1 MNKIITL
8 KDLTVFQNYKC
19 VEFESLNDL
28 EEVVGDTIIGKLTV
42 KISLK
47 DAEANFLEDLENYVE
62 DNLPED
68 IYERC
73 NEANINTSDLEL
85 STIKI
90 PSSVKEY
97 QLDYYFPLKQEFK
110 GLYYV
115 QSTKPDYT
123 SDLERL
129 SKKVYKMLEDKLKTH
144 EEESLALETEK
155 IENQKELTK
164 LTEEYKSKY
173 AEAPNATQKKSIV
186 KKFKTLANSKF
197 GKIFLNED
205 HAEFYLMGE
214 MDL

>member
-8 KDLTVFQNYKC
+8 KDLTLFQNYKC

-28 EEVVGDTIIGKLTV
+28 EEVVGDTFIGKLTV
-42 KISLK
+42 EISLK
-47 DAEANFLEDLENYVE
+47 DAEANFLEDLENYVQ

-68 IYERC
+68 IHEWC
-73 NEANINTSDLEL
+73 NEANIDTSDLEL
-85 STIKI
+85 SAIKI

-115 QSTKPDYT
+115 ESTKPDYT
-123 SDLERL
+123 SDLEKL
-129 SKKVYKMLEDKLKTH
+129 SKKVYKMLEDKLKEE

-164 LTEEYKSKY
+164 LTEEYKSEY
-173 AEAPNATQKKSIV
+173 AEAPNQSQRMRVV
-186 KKFKTLANSKF
+186 KQFKTLANSKF
-197 GKIFLNED
+197 GKIFLNEH
-205 HAEFYLMGE
+205 HAELILSGRI
-214 MDL
+214 DI